1 VAGVGGYIHKGKN
14 VAGCVKV
21 VCVNVISE
29 VITVHHYLVCSV
41 SCILLLIDSRKWDI
55 VARLCGVG
63 RSGE

>member
-1 VAGVGGYIHKGKN
+1 VAGVGGYIRKDKK

-41 SCILLLIDSRKWDI
+41 SLYSC
-55 VARLCGVG
+55 
-63 RSGE
+63 

>member
-1 VAGVGGYIHKGKN
+1 VVHFIRTKK

-41 SCILLLIDSRKWDI
+41 SCIPVD
-55 VARLCGVG
+55 RLTKMGH
-63 RSGE
+63 SGKVRNNSATEQ